1 LNNCLLL
8 EHPSGMGSAVES
20 GVNGQRLGKKFARLR
35 NAQRVWAVAAI
46 NGAAQRLIRL
56 HDAISDRFREGDR
69 VVYLGNY
76 IGYGEAVIATMD
88 ELLDFRRRVLGRQRG
103 FACDVAFLRGAQEEM
118 WHKLL
123 QLQFASNPSEV
134 LQWMVSAGM
143 EATVRAYGGD
153 LRQGLAATRD
163 GPRTITRWTA
173 ALRNVMN
180 STPGHTT
187 LFSAL
192 RHAAFTEEL
201 GVLFVHAAI
210 DPSRPLAAQGD
221 SFWWGR
227 DDILEL
233 SASFEGFRRV
243 VRGIDREQRSFTERD
258 FAVSLNGGTGQF
270 ARLTAACFGV
280 GGEVHE
286 VIEA

>member
-1 LNNCLLL
+1 
-8 EHPSGMGSAVES
+8 MGSAPEREVR
-20 GVNGQRLGKKFARLR
+20 GARLERKFAQLR
-35 NAQRVWAVAAI
+35 DARRVWAIAAI

-56 HDAISDRFREGDR
+56 HDTISDRFQEGDR

-76 IGYGEAVIATMD
+76 VGHGDAVLATID

-118 WHKLL
+118 WQKLL
-123 QLQFASNPSEV
+123 QLQFAPNPGEV

-153 LRQGLAATRD
+153 LQQGFAATRD
-163 GPRTITRWTA
+163 GPRTITRWTG
-173 ALRNVMN
+173 ALRRVMN
-180 STPGHTT
+180 ATPGHTT

-221 SFWWGR
+221 AFWWGR

-233 SASFEGFRRV
+233 RSSFEGFRRI
-243 VRGIDREQRSFTERD
+243 VRGIDREQRSFIERD

-270 ARLTAACFGV
+270 GRLTAACFGA
-280 GGEVHE
+280 GGKVLESIEV
-286 VIEA
+286 